1 MSIRDS
7 SMTMGGCAYVNSK
20 NWSDMTSE
28 EQEEVRQIFK
38 EERQE
43 LEEDFSDDSFAQY
56 ILNRVEQVIRFR
68 KGCRKCVK

>member
-1 MSIRDS
+1 
-7 SMTMGGCAYVNSK
+7 MTMGGCAYVNSK

-38 EERQE
+38 EEQQE

>member
-1 MSIRDS
+1 
-7 SMTMGGCAYVNSK
+7 
-20 NWSDMTSE
+20 MTSE

-43 LEEDFSDDSFAQY
+43 LEEDFSDDSFAQN
-56 ILNRVEQVIRFR
+56 IHNRVEQVIRFR

>member
-1 MSIRDS
+1 
-7 SMTMGGCAYVNSK
+7 MTMGGCAYVNSK
-20 NWSDMTSE
+20 NWSYMTSE